1 MGPDEIDDPYCGSC
15 ERAQQD
21 YAELEA
27 ITEDLSALVVRLA
40 RALRKAS
47 PDHDLPKKA
56 LDYLDNNGLQ
66 GSVLR

>member
-1 MGPDEIDDPYCGSC
+1 MGPDEIYDPYCGNC
-15 ERAQQD
+15 ERAQED

-27 ITEDLSALVVRLA
+27 VTEDLAALVVRLA
-40 RALRKAS
+40 RALRKAA

-56 LDYLDNNGLQ
+56 LDYLDNKGLQ

>member
-1 MGPDEIDDPYCGSC
+1 MGPDEIYDPYCGNC
-15 ERAQQD
+15 ERAQED

-27 ITEDLSALVVRLA
+27 VTEDLAALVVRLA
-40 RALRKAS
+40 RALRKAA

-56 LDYLDNNGLQ
+56 QGYLNDKGLQ